1 MMINGR
7 NRRVTG
13 AHKKNSLRGRDNMSA
28 TRDLDVSVDEE
39 TVPARP
45 GDKEEE
51 CSMTSDV
58 SKITKDF
65 DKISVFVQDLDKTES
80 SNTIKKK
87 SELVDLTTSSPTK
100 GSLAVRVQSGEF
112 VDLVT
117 SNPPVLDV
125 TSHDPKTIDLT
136 TSGDMIIAKDPD
148 FEMIKSIVYSPTPKN
163 QKIGISGKPVV
174 HNTPPQMTIPPS
186 TLHPYST
193 LEGMR
198 DVNVFNFADTTDAQ
212 KEEAEAF
219 LKELNSKYKD
229 GDIWVSSPIVSVGGI
244 LRLGNFSKKHISDE
258 MIAYVY
264 EHRYKLIVVLITTL
278 LLSPNIKTEPSIG
291 TPNICK
297 VTVISKAKS
306 VATRAATNSEP

>member
-100 GSLAVRVQSGEF
+100 GSMAVRGHSVQL
-112 VDLVT
+112 VDLV
-117 SNPPVLDV
+117 
-125 TSHDPKTIDLT
+125 
-136 TSGDMIIAKDPD
+136 
-148 FEMIKSIVYSPTPKN
+148 
-163 QKIGISGKPVV
+163 
-174 HNTPPQMTIPPS
+174 
-186 TLHPYST
+186 
-193 LEGMR
+193 
-198 DVNVFNFADTTDAQ
+198 
-212 KEEAEAF
+212 
-219 LKELNSKYKD
+219 
-229 GDIWVSSPIVSVGGI
+229 IWWHQIHQ
-244 LRLGNFSKKHISDE
+244 FW
-258 MIAYVY
+258 M
-264 EHRYKLIVVLITTL
+264 
-278 LLSPNIKTEPSIG
+278 
-291 TPNICK
+291 
-297 VTVISKAKS
+297 
-306 VATRAATNSEP
+306 